1 MFNRLLTLWFDYAHI
16 SEVSTALSEGIKT
29 IDIDNWLQ
37 VKFLLLYVYPIIPL
51 LCLLKVIPQLIAR
64 IDSPRKR
71 VSKLI
76 HDLLTDV
83 GKQHPQALI
92 YPLTVASKSQSSI
105 RRDAANA
112 ILNNMAEHSSKLVQ
126 QAIMVS
132 EQMLL
137 VITLILLIM
146 YICYFRFQRN

>member
-1 MFNRLLTLWFDYAHI
+1 M
-16 SEVSTALSEGIKT
+16 
-29 IDIDNWLQ
+29 
-37 VKFLLLYVYPIIPL
+37 YVIFVF
-51 LCLLKVIPQLIAR
+51 KVIPQLIAR

-76 HDLLTDV
+76 HDLLSDV

-132 EQMLL
+132 E
-137 VITLILLIM
+137 
-146 YICYFRFQRN
+146 

>member
-1 MFNRLLTLWFDYAHI
+1 MLVNHLFPT
-16 SEVSTALSEGIKT
+16 
-29 IDIDNWLQ
+29 
-37 VKFLLLYVYPIIPL
+37 
-51 LCLLKVIPQLIAR
+51 KVIPQLIAR

-132 EQMLL
+132 YLICDYFCGSK
-137 VITLILLIM
+137 VITDK
-146 YICYFRFQRN
+146 CYNSALREMCSAFIP

>member
-1 MFNRLLTLWFDYAHI
+1 M
-16 SEVSTALSEGIKT
+16 
-29 IDIDNWLQ
+29 
-37 VKFLLLYVYPIIPL
+37 
-51 LCLLKVIPQLIAR
+51 
-64 IDSPRKR
+64 
-71 VSKLI
+71 SKLI

-105 RRDAANA
+105 RREAANA

-132 EQMLL
+132 ELIVGINVPLVLNKHLELL
-137 VITLILLIM
+137 K
-146 YICYFRFQRN
+146 YI